1 MGNLVPHSSRITLRN
16 PEKRRDLL
24 RPETAAERPYGARLP
39 RSEAPLKGLRTAE
52 VGGSNPL
59 TLHSQVSCSAVSATP
74 RVASRRVVVGS
85 GGRVVQEGDHLRL
98 IGLRV
103 EVPALD
109 VSRPG
114 AAHELDLG
122 D

>member
-1 MGNLVPHSSRITLRN
+1 MAQFAQVKKP
-16 PEKRRDLL
+16 P
-24 RPETAAERPYGARLP
+24 ERPSHG
-39 RSEAPLKGLRTAE
+39 RSRRFESAH
-52 VGGSNPL
+52 
-59 TLHSQVSCSAVSATP
+59 LHSQVSCSAVSATP